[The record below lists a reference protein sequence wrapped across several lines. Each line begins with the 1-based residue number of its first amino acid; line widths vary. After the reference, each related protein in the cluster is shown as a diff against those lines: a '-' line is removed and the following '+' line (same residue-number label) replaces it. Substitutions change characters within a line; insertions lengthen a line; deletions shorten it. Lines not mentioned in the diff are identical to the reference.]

1 MKLTKRH
8 RTAIELLIEGELSI
22 DEISQNVKTTR
33 QTLYNW
39 RKDPDFEQEY
49 NKQLNEIERRTKR
62 RISRMVDTALDRQER
77 ILTQSRNDN
86 AAAMVAKDVLDR
98 AGYAPDKNV
107 NVNAEGDLDLKIQ
120 IDYGDDENEADK
132 S

>member
-22 DEISQNVKTTR
+22 DEIAQNVKTTR

-39 RKDPDFEQEY
+39 RKDPNFEQEY
-49 NKQLNEIERRTKR
+49 NEQLNEIERRTKR
-62 RISRMVDTALDRQER
+62 RISRMVDTALERQER
-77 ILTQSRNDN
+77 ILTKSRNDN

-98 AGYAPDKNV
+98 AGYAPDSNI
-107 NVNAEGDLDLKIQ
+107 NVNAEGVVQ
-120 IDYGDDENEADK
+120 IIDDIPRGESDGKAD
-132 S
+132 

>member
-22 DEISQNVKTTR
+22 DEIAQNVKTTR

-39 RKDPDFEQEY
+39 RKDADFEQEY
-49 NKQLNEIERRTKR
+49 NEQLNEIERRTKR
-62 RISRMVDTALDRQER
+62 RISRMVDTALERQER
-77 ILTQSRNDN
+77 ILTKSRNDN

-98 AGYAPDKNV
+98 AGYAPDSNI
-107 NVNAEGDLDLKIQ
+107 NVNAEGVVQ
-120 IDYGDDENEADK
+120 IIDDIPRGESDGKAD
-132 S
+132 